1 MILAI
6 ETSSARHSICLAR
19 IESPEANVFTSHW
32 DTAGRSGR
40 LLLELDGLREY
51 LPGVRLIAVGT
62 GPGSFSG
69 IRAAISAAK
78 GLRSVLGCPLTGVC
92 SADAIGRDL
101 AHVSR
106 LGVFADAKRGELY
119 LTEYRLGTRSRGPA
133 TLPAADLEDQLSK
146 LTMAVSAE
154 PLSGVP
160 ERASPTATTLAK
172 LAAEIW
178 RQGADAL
185 RDPEPIYLRG
195 PTLAPSAK
203 RSAG

>member
-19 IESPEANVFTSHW
+19 IESPHTDVLNSQW
-32 DTAGRSGR
+32 DAAGRSGR

-51 LPGVRLIAVGT
+51 LPGVRLIAIGT

-78 GLRSVLGCPLTGVC
+78 GLRSVLGCPLTGIC
-92 SADAIGRDL
+92 SADTIGCDL

-106 LGVFADAKRGELY
+106 LGVFADAKRGEFY
-119 LTEYRLGTRSRGPA
+119 MTEYRLGARSRGPI
-133 TLPAADLEDQLSK
+133 TLPAADLENHLSK

-160 ERASPTATTLAK
+160 ERAWPTATTLAR
-172 LAAEIW
+172 LAAHAW
-178 RQGADAL
+178 RQGPDAL

-195 PTLAPSAK
+195 PTIAPPAK
-203 RSAG
+203 RH